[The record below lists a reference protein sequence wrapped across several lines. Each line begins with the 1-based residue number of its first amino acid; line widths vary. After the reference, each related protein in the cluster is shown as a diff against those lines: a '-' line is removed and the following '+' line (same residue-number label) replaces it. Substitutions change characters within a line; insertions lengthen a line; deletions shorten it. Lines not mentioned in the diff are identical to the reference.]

1 MSDAIYEAFLGF
13 VNAIERKLLQLPV
26 TRPVMLYIERSYQN
40 DPIRVAL
47 ELFLFLWALYYVFK
61 KQPPKDTTKLT
72 DEVGQNTPAVTTY
85 HHHHQ

>member
-13 VNAIERKLLQLPV
+13 VDAVERKLLLLPV
-26 TRPVMLYIERSYQN
+26 TGPVVRYIERSYQN

-47 ELFLFLWALYYVFK
+47 ELFLFICALYYVFK

-72 DEVGQNTPAVTTY
+72 EEVGQNTLTSGLCIAK
-85 HHHHQ
+85 